1 MADDSRF
8 GGRTAIVTGA
18 ASGVGKAT
26 ALRLAADGAKV
37 ACLDLAADAAEAT
50 AEEIRAAGG
59 TAAAFAVNVADVE
72 SVRAAVAAAEAELGP
87 VKVLANVAGVLKFA
101 HSHELAVED
110 WDRIIDIN
118 LKGTF
123 LMCQAVIP
131 SMLEQGGGSV
141 INVAS
146 SAGVFGQAYVAAYAA
161 SKGGV
166 AILTRAL
173 AWEYVKRGIR
183 FNAIAPGGIATP
195 MTNRVDFPEDMD
207 FSLIEKSIAVGMKMM
222 DPSEPAGLIA
232 FLASD
237 EADSINGTV
246 IPIDNAITT

>member
-1 MADDSRF
+1 MSDDSRF
-8 GGRTAIVTGA
+8 GGATAIVTGA

-26 ALRLAADGAKV
+26 ALRLAADGAAV
-37 ACLDLAADAAEAT
+37 ACLDLAVDAATAT
-50 AEEIRAAGG
+50 VEEIRAAGG
-59 TAAAFAVNVADVE
+59 TAAPFAVDVADPA
-72 SVRAAVAAAEAELGP
+72 STKAAVAAAEADLGP
-87 VKVLANVAGVLKFA
+87 VRVLANIAGVLKFA
-101 HSHELAVED
+101 HAHELAVDD
-110 WDRIIDIN
+110 WDRVIDIN

-141 INVAS
+141 VNVAS

-183 FNAIAPGGIATP
+183 FNAIAPGGVATP

-207 FSLIEKSIAVGMKMM
+207 FTLLEKTFAADMKMM
-222 DPSEPAGLIA
+222 DPSEPAALIS
-232 FLASD
+232 FLASS
-237 EADSINGTV
+237 EAESINGTV
-246 IPIDNAITT
+246 IPIDNAITA

>member
-37 ACLDLAADAAEAT
+37 ACLDLAVEAAEAT

-59 TAAAFAVNVADVE
+59 TAAAFAVNVADVD
-72 SVRAAVAAAEAELGP
+72 SVRAAVAAAEAELGH

-110 WDRIIDIN
+110 WDRIVDIN

-131 SMLEQGGGSV
+131 SMLEHGGGSV